1 VASYSQIVAYCEL
14 SDVLPKVFIFAKD
27 IKINHQNI
35 FLHSEKQN
43 NWHTKM
49 GQKFRLTP
57 ERIVGKSDL
66 RRAISKIKPD
76 DASIVTNKQAKKSHW
91 VGCISF
97 FMFFCIETLY
107 LLNTLFSFKSVRTGA
122 NDQIQFNLWEI
133 KI

>member
-1 VASYSQIVAYCEL
+1 
-14 SDVLPKVFIFAKD
+14 
-27 IKINHQNI
+27 
-35 FLHSEKQN
+35 
-43 NWHTKM
+43 M